1 MATLKV
7 SDLKKELKELD
18 QKELIQIITELYK
31 NSKEVKVYLSTMFL
45 GEEAVNDLY
54 EKTKKAIEDEF
65 FPDRGFGKLRLA
77 EAKKAITTFK
87 KITNDEIKTI
97 DLMIFYVELGT
108 EYTVTYGDIS
118 ERFYTSMESMYEKVL
133 TSCNEEMFTFFND
146 RLVGI
151 LEASNGI
158 GWGYHDSLEDIY
170 YINAPDIEED

>member
-1 MATLKV
+1 MSTLKI

-31 NSKEVKVYLSTMFL
+31 SNKDVKVYLSTMFL

-65 FPDRGFGKLRLA
+65 FPERGFGKLRLA
-77 EAKKAITTFK
+77 EAKKAIANFK
-87 KITNDEIKTI
+87 KITNDEMKTL
-97 DLMIFYVELGT
+97 DLMIYYVENGT
-108 EYTVTYGDIS
+108 KYSASFGDIS

-133 TSCNEEMFTFFND
+133 TSCNEEMFTLFHD

-151 LEASNGI
+151 LDAANEI
-158 GWGYHDSLEDIY
+158 GWGYPDCLEDIY
-170 YINAPDIEED
+170 YSNAPFIEEN